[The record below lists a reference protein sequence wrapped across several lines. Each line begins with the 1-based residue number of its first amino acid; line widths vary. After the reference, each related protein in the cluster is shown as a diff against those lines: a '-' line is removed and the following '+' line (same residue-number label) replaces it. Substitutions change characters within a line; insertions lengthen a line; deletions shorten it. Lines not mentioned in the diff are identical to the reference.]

1 MPRFVIE
8 REIPH
13 ADRLS
18 PEELRTISQR
28 SCSVLNQMRR
38 MLAVLLLGVAVA
50 FTAAPALADGSKGN
64 KIFYGDGYDDTTCA
78 DLPPCATK

>member
-1 MPRFVIE
+1 
-8 REIPH
+8 
-13 ADRLS
+13 
-18 PEELRTISQR
+18 
-28 SCSVLNQMRR
+28 